1 LRFYKSGFQIDIY
14 IKKTYNDTVEN
25 KEDIIVVFER
35 IREMIKEELNVPE
48 EKITMEA
55 RLAED
60 LGADS
65 IDAVELI
72 MNIEDEFNVQV
83 SDEQAQNIKTVG
95 DIVKY
100 VESVK

>member
-1 LRFYKSGFQIDIY
+1 MKPERVRWLGQGNLLVNTHTTVWVKVATRQI
-14 IKKTYNDTVEN
+14 K
-25 KEDIIVVFER
+25 
-35 IREMIKEELNVPE
+35 EMIVEELNVPE

-72 MNIEDEFNVQV
+72 MNIEDEFSVEV
-83 SDEQAQNIKTVG
+83 SDEEAQNIKTVG
-95 DIVKY
+95 DLVKY
-100 VESVK
+100 VEALK

>member
-1 LRFYKSGFQIDIY
+1 
-14 IKKTYNDTVEN
+14 
-25 KEDIIVVFER
+25 VVLER
-35 IREMIKEELNVPE
+35 IKELIKSELNVPE
-48 EKITMEA
+48 EKINMDS

-72 MNIEDEFNVQV
+72 MKIEDVFNIQV

-95 DIVKY
+95 DIVRY
-100 VESVK
+100 VESLK

>member
-1 LRFYKSGFQIDIY
+1 MDMI
-14 IKKTYNDTVEN
+14 
-25 KEDIIVVFER
+25 FER
-35 IREMIKEELNVPE
+35 IKEMIVEELNVPE

-72 MNIEDEFNVQV
+72 MNIEDEFSIQV
-83 SDEQAQNIKTVG
+83 SDEEAQNIKTVG
-95 DIVKY
+95 DLVKY
-100 VESVK
+100 VEALK

>member
-1 LRFYKSGFQIDIY
+1 MI
-14 IKKTYNDTVEN
+14 
-25 KEDIIVVFER
+25 FER
-35 IREMIKEELNVPE
+35 IKEMIIEELNVPE
-48 EKITMEA
+48 EKVTMQA

-83 SDEQAQNIKTVG
+83 SDEEAQNIKTVG
-95 DIVKY
+95 DLVKY
-100 VESVK
+100 IEALN